1 MTNQTRK
8 RTGRQVAIVLL
19 ASVLTL
25 SGTAV
30 AGSANSTT
38 AVFGLAVPGLAV
50 PGLAVPGL
58 TVLEV
63 RADTL
68 SARFETLAGQWET
81 LEPAAPVVARFRVAQ
96 RRQNAQSAVRLDQL
110 EEQMRILTGQIEGLQ
125 FQMTQMQTLLTR
137 MQEDFEFRFSE
148 LEGGGLGKT
157 EAAPRSDSGS
167 LSGAVPPAINRET
180 ELTPVPGLDPNL
192 AATVQPL
199 GTLSAGGLDVNLDGP
214 AFDGTGALDLDLNPG
229 NLVTNADAE
238 AQYQAGFNALQRGDF
253 EFAEQQFTQFLSLYP
268 THRLAPDAAN
278 WLGEVL
284 LARGAYDEAAAVLVN
299 GFERYPD
306 ASRSPDILLKLG
318 ISLARAGERE
328 TACRTYV
335 EVLRRFP
342 GQPGAFMARVSE
354 EQRTAQ
360 C

>member
-1 MTNQTRK
+1 VTNRWSRPGARLLVSLSLAT
-8 RTGRQVAIVLL
+8 VL
-19 ASVLTL
+19 AS
-25 SGTAV
+25 GGATA
-30 AGSANSTT
+30 AGGASQ
-38 AVFGLAVPGLAV
+38 VPGSLKLDALESAAGELGAQFNALAAEMGGILSV
-50 PGLAVPGL
+50 PQAKV
-58 TVLEV
+58 E
-63 RADTL
+63 
-68 SARFETLAGQWET
+68 RFE
-81 LEPAAPVVARFRVAQ
+81 FAQ
-96 RRQNAQSAVRLDQL
+96 RSRNAQTAVRLDQL
-110 EEQMRILTGQIEGLQ
+110 EEQMRLLTGQIEGLQ
-125 FQMTQMQTLLTR
+125 FQMTQMQALLAR

-167 LSGAVPPAINRET
+167 LSGVAPPATPSGT
-180 ELTPVPGLDPNL
+180 EVTPVPGLDPNL
-192 AATVQPL
+192 ASTVQPL
-199 GTLSAGGLDVNLDGP
+199 GTLSSGALSPGGELSGGLNVDIEGP

-229 NLVTNADAE
+229 NIVTNADAE
-238 AQYQAGFNALQRGDF
+238 AAYQAGFNALQRGDF

-268 THRLAPDAAN
+268 THVLAPDASN

-284 LARGAYDEAAAVLVN
+284 LSRGAYEEAAAVLVN
-299 GFERYPD
+299 SFEKYPN
-306 ASRSPDILLKLG
+306 ATRSPDILLKLG
-318 ISLARAGERE
+318 VALARAGERE